1 MSNYLEMAVKIL
13 VIIILA
19 GVVGIDRELRHK
31 PAGTKTHM
39 LVGLG
44 STVFTILS
52 IWFYKEYNTHGQVDP
67 GRLAAQIVTGIG
79 FLGAGTI
86 IQSGSAVI
94 GLTTAASLWSV
105 AAIGVAVG
113 TGNYFLAAIT
123 TGAMVLVFVL
133 INRLS
138 DIFETKVVPRIKK
151 VGRKKTGIK

>member
-1 MSNYLEMAVKIL
+1 MNEYLEMTIKIL

-44 STVFTILS
+44 STVFTIMS
-52 IWFYKEYNTHGQVDP
+52 IWFYKEYQGHTAVDP
-67 GRLAAQIVTGIG
+67 SRITAQIVTGIG

-105 AAIGVAVG
+105 AAIGVVVG
-113 TGNYFLAAIT
+113 TGNYFLAVIT
-123 TGAMVLVFVL
+123 TGAMVLVFIL

-138 DIFETKVVPRIKK
+138 DIFETKVVPRIRK